1 MNRTLVFA
9 TLGAL
14 ALMGIGG
21 WVIGGDHRERKGHEH
36 AEHRGWFAD
45 SRMLAQD
52 PLYRAECG
60 SCHLAYPPGLLPA
73 ASWQR
78 IMIGLE
84 GHFGDDASLDPAT
97 AAQVGRFLEA
107 NAADANGWGRSR
119 RIARSLDGQEPP
131 LRITDTAYFRRQH
144 QEIPPK
150 LVLTNPEVGSY
161 SRCEACHQAA
171 AQGNFDEH
179 GVRIPGVGSWHD

>member
-1 MNRTLVFA
+1 MNSTFVFA

-14 ALMGIGG
+14 ALMGVGG
-21 WVIGGDHRERKGHEH
+21 WVIGSEH
-36 AEHRGWFAD
+36 AEHHGWFAD

-52 PLYRAECG
+52 LLFRAECG

-78 IMIGLE
+78 IMIRLE

-97 AAQVGRFLEA
+97 
-107 NAADANGWGRSR
+107 
-119 RIARSLDGQEPP
+119 
-131 LRITDTAYFRRQH
+131 
-144 QEIPPK
+144 
-150 LVLTNPEVGSY
+150 
-161 SRCEACHQAA
+161 A